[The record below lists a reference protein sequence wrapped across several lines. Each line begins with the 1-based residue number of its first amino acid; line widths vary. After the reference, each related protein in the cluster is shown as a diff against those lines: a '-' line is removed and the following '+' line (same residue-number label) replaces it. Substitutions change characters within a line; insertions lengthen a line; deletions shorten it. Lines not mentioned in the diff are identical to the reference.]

1 MQTDKTTR
9 PEMVGSK
16 QPRHNAIQVSF
27 RFFTWLLRLRLF
39 RRSTVLCPTW
49 AGSFCIGFV
58 LLLFICAWFTCGE
71 SYLAETHRS
80 EADILVVEGWI
91 GPKGI
96 SAAVQEFKRGG
107 YRYIVASGGLT
118 SGFWEGAPQS
128 YAQMAG
134 REMIR
139 LGVPQE
145 EIVVATSENTEEH
158 RTFESAV
165 AVWRTLRDAGIKPK
179 ALNVFTFGPHARR
192 SALVFAKV
200 NAGVA
205 KVGVIAWVPPDY
217 QHERWWHSSER
228 AKQLLE
234 ETIGYIYE
242 VLFNSGRSSNSPLE
256 SSKSEVEK

>member
-1 MQTDKTTR
+1 MRTDKTTR
-9 PEMVGSK
+9 PQLAGSR
-16 QPRHNAIQVSF
+16 QSRGAAIHVSL
-27 RFFTWLLRLRLF
+27 RFLTWPLRLRLF
-39 RRSTVLCPTW
+39 RRSIVLCPTW
-49 AGSFCIGFV
+49 TGSFCIVFV
-58 LLLFICAWFTCGE
+58 LFLFIAAWFTYGE

-80 EADILVVEGWI
+80 QADILVVEGWI

-96 SAAVQEFKRGG
+96 SAAAQEFKRGG

-118 SGFWEGAPQS
+118 SGFWEGEPQS
-128 YAQMAG
+128 YAQMAA

-139 LGVPQE
+139 LGVPQD

-165 AVWRTLRDAGIKPK
+165 AVWRTLRNTGIKPK
-179 ALNVFTFGPHARR
+179 ALNVFTFCAHGRR

-200 NAGVA
+200 NADVA
-205 KVGVIAWVPPDY
+205 KIGVIAWVPPDY

-242 VLFNSGRSSNSPLE
+242 VLFNSGRSSNSPPE

>member
-1 MQTDKTTR
+1 
-9 PEMVGSK
+9 MVGSR
-16 QPRHNAIQVSF
+16 QARHDAIQVTF
-27 RFFTWLLRLRLF
+27 RFLTWPLRLRLF

-49 AGSFCIGFV
+49 AGSFCIVFV
-58 LLLFICAWFTCGE
+58 VFLFIAAWFTYGE

-80 EADILVVEGWI
+80 QADILVVEGWI
-91 GPKGI
+91 GRKGI
-96 SAAVQEFKRGG
+96 SAAVQEFERGG

-118 SGFWEGAPQS
+118 SGLWEGEPES
-128 YAQMAG
+128 YAQMAAS
-134 REMIR
+134 EMMR

-145 EIVVATSENTEEH
+145 EIVVATSGNTEKH
-158 RTFESAV
+158 RTFKSAV

-242 VLFNSGRSSNSPLE
+242 VLFNSGRPSNSPLE